1 MKKRLWIVLALLAL
15 TPAGARALEFG
26 VQGAYWYPDFSAD
39 VSVDGGGS
47 DGTEFSIKDDMD
59 VDKEGFPSLRAF
71 VGLGSHHLSLAA
83 MQIKYEGAAVQT
95 KDINFGGIPIN
106 FGDYADFTLEYTM
119 IDAEY
124 RWDLIDLE
132 NVLAGFS
139 LGPVI
144 GAKLFDGYAEVT
156 ATDFSAIPP
165 TRQTKKE
172 EFTAIAPLV
181 GAAVHI
187 GILADLLEAQVSLK
201 GIGYSGNRLIDGAAE
216 ISFTPFPFLDI
227 AAGYRIV
234 ELDIAYD
241 DVALEMSQAGPYIA
255 LAVSF

>member
-1 MKKRLWIVLALLAL
+1 MKKRLLWIIPALLAMA
-15 TPAGARALEFG
+15 PAGARALEFG
-26 VQGAYWYPDFSAD
+26 VQGAYWYPDFSAN
-39 VSVDGGGS
+39 VSVDGGGL

-83 MQIKYEGAAVQT
+83 MQIKYDGAAVQT
-95 KDINFGGIPIN
+95 ETINFGGITIN
-106 FGDYADFTLEYTM
+106 PGDYADFTLEYTM

-139 LGPVI
+139 LGPII
-144 GAKLFDGYAEVT
+144 GVKVFDGYAEMK
-156 ATDFSAIPP
+156 SGG
-165 TRQTKKE
+165 QTEKQ
-172 EFTAIAPLV
+172 EFTAGAPLV

-227 AAGYRIV
+227 AAGYRL
-234 ELDIAYD
+234 LDLDVAYD
-241 DVALEMSQAGPYIA
+241 DVSLDVSQAGPYIA

>member
-1 MKKRLWIVLALLAL
+1 MKKRLWIVLALLAM
-15 TPAGARALEFG
+15 TPVGANALEFG

-39 VSVDGGGS
+39 VSVDGGGT
-47 DGTEFSIKDDMD
+47 DGTEFSAKDDMD

-71 VGLGSHHLSLAA
+71 VGIGSHHLSLAA
-83 MQIKYEGAAVQT
+83 MQIKYEGAALQT
-95 KDINFGGIPIN
+95 ETIKFGGITIN
-106 FGDYADFTLEYTM
+106 PGDYADFTLDYM
-119 IDAEY
+119 MVDAEY

-139 LGPVI
+139 LGPI
-144 GAKLFDGYAEVT
+144 LGAKLFDGYAEVNVT
-156 ATDFSAIPP
+156 SP
-165 TRQTKKE
+165 TTESKKE

-181 GAAVHI
+181 GAAVHV

-227 AAGYRIV
+227 SAGYRII

-241 DVALEMSQAGPYIA
+241 DVELEMSQAGPYVA

>member
-15 TPAGARALEFG
+15 TPVGANALEFG

-39 VSVDGGGS
+39 VSVDGGGI
-47 DGTEFSIKDDMD
+47 DGTEFSLENEMD
-59 VDKEGFPSLRAF
+59 VDKEGFPSLRAY
-71 VGLGSHHLSLAA
+71 VGIGSHHLSLAA
-83 MQIKYEGAAVQT
+83 MQIKYEGSSDVRSKPISFAGFT
-95 KDINFGGIPIN
+95 IPAT
-106 FGDYADFTLEYTM
+106 GRADFTLEYTM
-119 IDAEY
+119 VDAEY

-139 LGPVI
+139 LGPVL

-156 ATDFSAIPP
+156 AAGNNE
-165 TRQTKKE
+165 KE
-172 EFTAIAPLV
+172 DFTAVAPLI

-187 GILADLLEAQVSLK
+187 GILADLLEAQVTVK

-227 AAGYRIV
+227 AAGYRLID
-234 ELDIAYD
+234 LDVDYD
-241 DVALEMSQAGPYIA
+241 DVSLDVSQAGPYVA
-255 LAVSF
+255 LGVGF